1 MSRYQFVPF
10 EIPKSRDGKYILG
23 MDDAGIL
30 ISRRKQLGY
39 TQEEVAKK
47 AGIQLSQYQ
56 RFESGERDIANSSMK
71 TGLSVCAVLLLDPYE
86 IVGIDIEQPRPE
98 DVKPQPSFDAKIP
111 EEVFALKPAG
121 RKQIRRDIMKVF
133 VNYKDTSVLIPY
145 EVLDRIGSPSFIQM
159 RWSIPERR
167 ILIAPATAETEESI
181 DVPNQKFEQS
191 LLSIPTLI
199 VEENPIS
206 AMGWGRTAYSVETR
220 LVADTAGEQ
229 MILID
234 LNKAEEADTKD
245 INGAFMT
252 PECFRESDDD
262 EEDEYS
268 E

>member
-1 MSRYQFVPF
+1 
-10 EIPKSRDGKYILG
+10 
-23 MDDAGIL
+23 
-30 ISRRKQLGY
+30 
-39 TQEEVAKK
+39 
-47 AGIQLSQYQ
+47 
-56 RFESGERDIANSSMK
+56 
-71 TGLSVCAVLLLDPYE
+71 
-86 IVGIDIEQPRPE
+86 
-98 DVKPQPSFDAKIP
+98 
-111 EEVFALKPAG
+111 
-121 RKQIRRDIMKVF
+121 MKVF

-181 DVPNQKFEQS
+181 DVPKQKFEQS